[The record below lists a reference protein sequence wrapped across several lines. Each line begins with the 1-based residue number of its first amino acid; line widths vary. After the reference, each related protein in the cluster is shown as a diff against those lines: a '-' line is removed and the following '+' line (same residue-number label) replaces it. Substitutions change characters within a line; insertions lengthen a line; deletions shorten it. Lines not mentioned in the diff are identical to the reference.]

1 MSINLNLPNY
11 IIVLST
17 MNSGGGAIYDYLSG
31 RGDLDDPLKGSEYQL
46 PQMPNGLMTLE
57 AIAGNAFHPGTSDF
71 ALNQFEDAVSRLLRS
86 HSVLKPGR
94 GFANKLKLFEDAVKD
109 FVQEISVTNYPM
121 NLEWHRLM
129 RSSIRHFLNQIKNR
143 LLIKEKIPNTRILIS
158 KEALVKAAQKMHDK
172 IFISNYSGNPVLL
185 DQAGSGWNPIESTKY
200 FFNRKIILVTRD
212 PRDQFV
218 FMKINKNAHSLNG
231 FIDWYKEMQNRLVL
245 SKDPILINIKFE
257 DFIINHERMTNLI
270 CNHLSINSNKQSSY
284 DPNNSKKNIGKY
296 KSFLSKNEIDEIE
309 KNLSDFIYFE

>member
-1 MSINLNLPNY
+1 
-11 IIVLST
+11 
-17 MNSGGGAIYDYLSG
+17 
-31 RGDLDDPLKGSEYQL
+31 
-46 PQMPNGLMTLE
+46 
-57 AIAGNAFHPGTSDF
+57 
-71 ALNQFEDAVSRLLRS
+71 
-86 HSVLKPGR
+86 
-94 GFANKLKLFEDAVKD
+94 
-109 FVQEISVTNYPM
+109 
-121 NLEWHRLM
+121 
-129 RSSIRHFLNQIKNR
+129 
-143 LLIKEKIPNTRILIS
+143 
-158 KEALVKAAQKMHDK
+158 
-172 IFISNYSGNPVLL
+172 VLL

-231 FIDWYKEMQNRLVL
+231 FIDWYKEMQFRLV
-245 SKDPILINIKFE
+245 SNKDPILINIKFE

-270 CNHLSINSNKQSSY
+270 CNHLLINSNKQSSY

>member
-71 ALNQFEDAVSRLLRS
+71 ALTQFEDAVSRLLRS

-94 GFANKLKLFEDAVKD
+94 GFANKLKLFENAVKD

-158 KEALVKAAQKMHDK
+158 KEELVKAAQKMHDK
-172 IFISNYSGNPVLL
+172 IFISNSSSNPVLL

-231 FIDWYKEMQNRLVL
+231 FIDWYKEMQFRLVL